1 MTHLTLEELM
11 QLREPGLEPGVAG
24 LRAHVEGCERCRAE
38 ADRIEQQANRLRA
51 LPSLRPAR
59 DHWPALEQRLRAER
73 RGRLV
78 RRVVWA
84 GVAAAAGIAI
94 VVAARLYRGAPDPTQ
109 QLALDE
115 AMARSRQLEQLI
127 HNYNPDARVTDG
139 RTVRVAGELEDR
151 IALLDQQLM
160 SVRQRDARQREA
172 EMLDLWRQRVGLL
185 NALVDVHMTRAS
197 AVGY

>member
-1 MTHLTLEELM
+1 VTHLTLEQLM

-24 LRAHVEGCERCRAE
+24 LRAHLEGCEQCRAE
-38 ADRIEQQANRLRA
+38 AARIEQRANRLRA

-73 RGRLV
+73 RRQLV

-84 GVAAAAGIAI
+84 GVAAAAGIAV
-94 VVAARLYRGAPDPTQ
+94 VVAARLHRPVPDAAQ

-139 RTVRVAGELEDR
+139 RTIRVAGELEDR
-151 IALLDQQLM
+151 IALVDQQLM
-160 SVRQRDARQREA
+160 SVRQPDARHREA

-185 NALVDVHMTRAS
+185 NALVDVHMTRAG